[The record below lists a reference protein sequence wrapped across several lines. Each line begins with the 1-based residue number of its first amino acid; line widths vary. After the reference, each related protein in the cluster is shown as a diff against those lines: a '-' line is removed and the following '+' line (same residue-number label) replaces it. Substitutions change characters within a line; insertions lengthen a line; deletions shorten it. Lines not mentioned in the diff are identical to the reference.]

1 MDTST
6 PAPGPRDDADS
17 PAPVRRHRARWAVP
31 AVAAAAVAA
40 AFAAPPLL
48 ATAGTAGLPE
58 VTPDELLARVA
69 AAEPQALSGTVV
81 HTARLGLPDLS
92 LVEVG
97 GADPVA
103 LLGGSSTL
111 RVWSDGGER
120 SRVSLLGQASEYSV
134 VADGPEAWTY
144 SSADDEVVHYALS
157 DADRT
162 RLEAAAEQHA
172 AAPPVAGDLPTPEEL
187 GRAALE
193 RAEQH
198 ATVGVDA
205 ATTVAGRDAYQV
217 VLTPRGDATLLGR
230 VVVAVDAETWTPLR
244 VQVWSSDDAATPAL
258 ELGFTDVTFAAPS
271 DAVLAFSPPPG
282 ASVRDVVVPLPE
294 QPAPAGVAGADDAQA
309 LADAL
314 EDPAATPPLPEGV
327 TVTGDGWDAVVQ
339 VAGVDVAGLLAAD
352 PAALAEMSMPDKSIG
367 SSEGAQEL
375 FDQFVPAE
383 GEGPVPDLDQQA
395 LYDQLTTPVA
405 GGRLLESSLLSVLVL
420 DDGRVLAGAV
430 PAQTLL
436 DLAG

>member
-1 MDTST
+1 MDTT
-6 PAPGPRDDADS
+6 APAPGDRAADS

-31 AVAAAAVAA
+31 AVAAVAVGA

-48 ATAGTAGLPE
+48 ATAGTGGLPE
-58 VTPDELLARVA
+58 VTPEELLARVVE
-69 AAEPQALSGTVV
+69 AEPQALSGTVV

-97 GADPVA
+97 GADPIG

-111 RVWSDGGER
+111 RVWSDGAER

-144 SSADDEVVHYALS
+144 SSSDDAVVHYALS
-157 DADRT
+157 DADRA
-162 RLEAAAEQHA
+162 RLDAMVDAHA

-187 GRAALE
+187 GRAALT

-217 VLTPRGDATLLGR
+217 VVTPRGADTLVGR
-230 VVVAVDAETWTPLR
+230 IVVAVDAATWTPLR
-244 VQVWSSDDAATPAL
+244 VQVWGSDDAATPAL
-258 ELGFTDVTFAAPS
+258 EVGFTDVTFAAPS
-271 DAVLAFSPPPG
+271 DAVLTFSPPPG

-294 QPAPAGVAGADDAQA
+294 QPAELPAGAPDPQA
-309 LADAL
+309 LTEAL
-314 EDPAATPPLPEGV
+314 EDPTATPPLPEGV

-339 VAGVDVAGLLAAD
+339 LAGVDVAGLLAAD
-352 PAALAEMSMPDKSIG
+352 PAALAEMAVPDTTFG
-367 SSEGAQEL
+367 SSEGAQQL
-375 FDQFVPAE
+375 LDQFVPAD

-395 LYDQLTTPVA
+395 LYDELTTPVP

>member
-1 MDTST
+1 METT
-6 PAPGPRDDADS
+6 APVPGAAPQDAAS

-31 AVAAAAVAA
+31 AAAAVAVGA

-48 ATAGTAGLPE
+48 ATADTAGLPE
-58 VTPDELLARVA
+58 VTPAELVARVLE
-69 AAEPQALSGTVV
+69 AEPQALSGTVV

-92 LVEVG
+92 LAEVG
-97 GADPVA
+97 GADPIG

-111 RVWSDGGER
+111 RVWTDGEQR

-134 VADGPEAWTY
+134 VADGPQAWTY
-144 SSADDEVVHYALS
+144 SSADDEVVHYTLS
-157 DADRT
+157 EADRA
-162 RLEAAAEQHA
+162 RLDATAAEHA
-172 AAPPVAGDLPTPEEL
+172 AGPEVAGDLPTPEEL
-187 GRAALE
+187 GRAALA

-205 ATTVAGRDAYQV
+205 ATTVAGRDAYQAV
-217 VLTPRGDATLLGR
+217 VTPRGADTLVGR
-230 VVVAVDAETWTPLR
+230 IVVAVDAATWTPLR

-258 ELGFTDVTFAAPS
+258 EMGFTDVAFAAPS
-271 DAVLAFSPPPG
+271 DQVLSFSPPPG
-282 ASVRDVVVPLPE
+282 ADVREVVVPLPDAP
-294 QPAPAGVAGADDAQA
+294 PASPQDAADAQA
-309 LADAL
+309 LAEAL
-314 EDPAATPPLPEGV
+314 QDPTAQPPLPEGV

-352 PAALAEMSMPDKSIG
+352 PAAVAGLAVPEKTFG
-367 SSEGAQEL
+367 SAGAQEL
-375 FDQFVPAE
+375 YEQFVPRD

-395 LYDQLTTPVA
+395 LYDQLTTPVE
-405 GGRLLESSLLSVLVL
+405 GGRLLESTLLSVLVL

>member
-1 MDTST
+1 MDTT
-6 PAPGPRDDADS
+6 APAPETRDDADS

-31 AVAAAAVAA
+31 AVAAVAVGAAIAT
-40 AFAAPPLL
+40 PPLL
-48 ATAGTAGLPE
+48 ATAGNAGLPE
-58 VTPDELLARVA
+58 VTPEELMARVVE
-69 AAEPQALSGTVV
+69 AEPQALSGTVV

-97 GADPVA
+97 GADPIG

-111 RVWSDGGER
+111 RVWTDGAER

-144 SSADDEVVHYALS
+144 SSSDDEVVHYALS
-157 DADRT
+157 AEDRARLDAM
-162 RLEAAAEQHA
+162 AEEHA

-187 GRAALE
+187 GRAALA

-217 VLTPRGDATLLGR
+217 VVTPRGEATLVGR
-230 VVVAVDAETWTPLR
+230 IVVAVDAQTSTPLR

-258 ELGFTDVTFAAPS
+258 EVGFTDVTFAQPA

-294 QPAPAGVAGADDAQA
+294 EPVAAPADAADAEA
-309 LADAL
+309 LAQAL
-314 EDPAATPPLPEGV
+314 EDPTATPPLPAGT

-352 PAALAEMSMPDKSIG
+352 PAALAEMSLPEKSFG
-367 SSEGAQEL
+367 SSEGAQQL
-375 FDQFVPAE
+375 FDQFVPAD

-395 LYDQLTTPVA
+395 LYDELTTPVE

>member
-1 MDTST
+1 METT
-6 PAPGPRDDADS
+6 APVPGAAPEDAAS

-31 AVAAAAVAA
+31 AAAVVAVGA

-48 ATAGTAGLPE
+48 ATADTAGLPE
-58 VTPDELLARVA
+58 VTPEELVARVLE
-69 AAEPQALSGTVV
+69 AEPQALSGTVV

-92 LVEVG
+92 LAEVG
-97 GADPVA
+97 GADPIG

-111 RVWSDGGER
+111 RVWTDGEQR

-134 VADGPEAWTY
+134 VADGAQAWTY
-144 SSADDEVVHYALS
+144 SSSDDEVVHYALS
-157 DADRT
+157 EADRA
-162 RLEAAAEQHA
+162 RLDALAAERA
-172 AAPPVAGDLPTPEEL
+172 AAPEVAGDLPTPEEI
-187 GRAALE
+187 GRAALA

-205 ATTVAGRDAYQV
+205 ATTVAGRDAYQAV
-217 VLTPRGDATLLGR
+217 VTPAGADTLVGR
-230 VVVAVDAETWTPLR
+230 IVVAVDAQTWTPLR
-244 VQVWSSDDAATPAL
+244 VQVWSSDDAETPAL
-258 ELGFTDVTFAAPS
+258 EVGFTDVAFAAPS
-271 DAVLAFSPPPG
+271 DQVLTFSPPPG
-282 ASVRDVVVPLPE
+282 ADVREVVVPLP
-294 QPAPAGVAGADDAQA
+294 QHPVDPPAGAPDADA
-309 LADAL
+309 LAEAL
-314 EDPAATPPLPEGV
+314 EDPTAEPPLPEGV

-339 VAGVDVAGLLAAD
+339 VANVDVAGLLAAD
-352 PAALAEMSMPDKSIG
+352 PAAVAELAVPQKTFG
-367 SSEGAQEL
+367 SAGAQEL
-375 FDQFVPAE
+375 YEQFVPQD

-395 LYDQLTTPVA
+395 LYDQLTTPVE